1 MTTRCLKA
9 RRSPWDH
16 DVLTYRTGSAGAPTA
31 ARNMA
36 EHLLQQTLSPEMA
49 VMAEYYEQGVTPPTT
64 AEAAY
69 SRYSRLAVNG
79 LLPGGEALD
88 ALVKAEAIRIG
99 ESALA
104 LDGTALDADALHMRA
119 VAALVG
125 AGLVTREEG
134 TATLY
139 RIAGSPCDSEGE
151 GFGRRLDDAITATLT
166 ERDETSAAATP
177 RRDMNPALA
186 HRLGIN
192 TNRGLTASEV
202 AFLLN
207 GQRADGGDIQGKQIQ
222 SSTLPLTEIFGIPD
236 GETPTRVQL
245 EHMLAGKTAAG
256 QALSEKEAAYAV
268 NRLHAALGVK
278 GRGLSAGAR
287 DHILSGRM
295 ADGRE
300 VSDRAYREALETSKS
315 RIGYIDFTFSA
326 PKSLSIAWAFAP
338 THAERAMLHQA
349 HTDAIES
356 VMKTLETEIGRAR
369 KGAQG
374 KDGYE
379 PGSIGWVSFQH
390 YAARPTVAVVTQDAA
405 GQAATELHSLTGT
418 AGRVPG
424 DMQIHTHVAV
434 FNVVETKSGRVG
446 GLDLAQLEG
455 RIHEFGAVY
464 QAFLAENLRRHGVE
478 IAHDQNDMA
487 RLVSVPEGVIAHF
500 SKRTTGGTDAARQ
513 YAQSVGLDWDAMDAE
528 HKIRLL
534 KSGVQDPR
542 GAKADDVSDLAAWRR
557 SAADLGYQHR
567 SVLRPDAPRQEQT
580 RGERLEAAY
589 RAAMPILEKQFDRR
603 AVIDGA
609 DARTV
614 AAKALIVAGIAAAGE
629 VSAVTR
635 AFRERGIKR
644 RGEEAALVWGTVAGK
659 QGRERVAVTT
669 TLEEREEKALI
680 ATARAGAHD
689 KSGALT
695 KAQIDAAVRAFP
707 ELNFNTEHGRAQRAV
722 MDSLGTGGRIGL
734 AIGVAGAGKSTLLKP
749 LVEAW
754 KQEGRT
760 VHGIALAWRQAD
772 DLAEAGIEYRIRAI
786 ASFLNA
792 AQRKKLDLDRNAVVV
807 VDEVGLLGT
816 RQLNDILALQK
827 RAGFQLVMIGDPK
840 QMQAVEA
847 GPVIDL
853 LRRGLGK
860 DAVPELSSSVRQKD
874 AEERETVLM
883 FRNGQTAEAMQRKAE
898 NGTFRVI
905 PGGYREA
912 IEGVA
917 DLWQKRRE
925 ANKGREKFTVTV
937 SAPTNAEAH
946 DISMA
951 IRERRR
957 AAGELGPDHKVV
969 VATDGTGQRQYS
981 LPLTEGDRVRLFDRL
996 TASFIATG
1004 THGNIGRNGSVLDVA
1019 AIRDVGLVLRTNAGR
1034 EGFVPWETLQ
1044 DQKGLVKLAYG
1055 EALTTHTSQGSTVS
1069 EHIHAMPS
1077 GSRMVTAFGA
1087 YTSGSRHKEQSFL
1100 VTSDGAE
1107 RAEIAGRRPLGDRRE
1122 IGASDVLKNVTRNLS
1137 RQDEKESAH
1146 SLIDRAANLRRGT
1159 IKAFQPTLER
1169 MESRKA
1175 ADEPASPLPG
1185 EIRERRFAKA
1195 LAERLP
1201 GLADRLR
1208 RHGENIARA
1217 ARQAAV
1223 LAERL
1228 TEVARRKRSVGREH
1242 EDYWQNVGKGISQ
1255 AQEKG
1260 ETNDQMRKQ
1269 RQRR

>member
-1 MTTRCLKA
+1 M
-9 RRSPWDH
+9 
-16 DVLTYRTGSAGAPTA
+16 LTYRTGSAGAPTA

-49 VMAEYYEQGVTPPTT
+49 VMADYYEQGVTPPTT

-79 LLPGGEALD
+79 LLPGGGALD

-104 LDGTALDADALHMRA
+104 PDGAAPDPVELHMRA

-125 AGLVTREEG
+125 AGLVTREVG
-134 TATLY
+134 MATLA
-139 RIAGSPCDSEGE
+139 RLAGSPNFFRGE
-151 GFGRRLDDAITATLT
+151 GFEQRFDDVITATTT
-166 ERDETSAAATP
+166 ERDDTSAAAIP

-186 HRLGIN
+186 HRLAIN
-192 TNRGLTASEV
+192 TNRGLRAGEV

-207 GQRADGGDIQGKQIQ
+207 GQRADGGEIDGRQQR
-222 SSTLPLTEIFGIPD
+222 SATLSLTKIFAIPD
-236 GETPTRVQL
+236 DEKPTRAQL
-245 EHMLAGKTAAG
+245 EHMLEGKTAAG
-256 QALSEKEAAYAV
+256 KALSEKEAVHAV
-268 NRLHAALGVK
+268 SRLHSALGVK
-278 GRGLSAGAR
+278 GRGLSAEAR
-287 DHILSGRM
+287 GHILSGRM
-295 ADGRE
+295 ADGRT
-300 VSDRAYREALETSKS
+300 VSDRAYREALETSAS

-338 THAERAMLHQA
+338 TSAERAMLHQA

-356 VMKTLETEIGRAR
+356 VMQTIEKEIGRAR
-369 KGAQG
+369 KGDGG

-379 PGSIGWVSFQH
+379 PGAIGWVSFQH
-390 YAARPTVAVVTQDAA
+390 YAARPTVSVVTQDET

-434 FNVVETKSGRVG
+434 FNAVETPSGRVG

-478 IAHDQNDMA
+478 IALDQSDMA
-487 RLVSVPEGVIAHF
+487 RLVSVPESVIAHF

-528 HKIRLL
+528 HKISLL

-542 GAKADDVSDLAAWRR
+542 GAKTDDVSDLATWRR
-557 SAADLGYQHR
+557 SAAEISYQHR
-567 SVLRPDAPRQEQT
+567 SVLRPDASKREQS
-580 RGERLEAAY
+580 REERLEAAY
-589 RAAMPILEKQFDRR
+589 QAAMPILEKQFDRR
-603 AVIDGA
+603 AVIDGS

-614 AAKALIVAGIAAAGE
+614 AAKALIVAGIEAAEE

-635 AFRERGIKR
+635 AFRERGVRR
-644 RGEEAALVWGTVAGK
+644 RGEEAALVWGTVKGK

-680 ATARAGAHD
+680 ATARAGARD
-689 KSGALT
+689 KSAALT
-695 KAQIDAAVRAFP
+695 KAQIDAAMRAFP

-722 MDSLGTGGRIGL
+722 MDSLGTGGRVGL
-734 AIGVAGAGKSTLLKP
+734 AIGVAGSGKSTLLKP

-772 DLAEAGIEYRIRAI
+772 DLAEAGIEHRTRAI

-792 AQRKKLDLDRNAVVV
+792 AQRQKLDLNQNTVVV

-827 RAGFQLVMIGDPK
+827 TAGFQLVLIGDPK

-912 IEGVA
+912 IEGIA
-917 DLWQKRRE
+917 DLWQQRRE
-925 ANKGREKFTVTV
+925 ANKDRETFTVTV

-957 AAGELGPDHKVV
+957 AAGNLRPDRKILT
-969 VATDGTGQRQYS
+969 ATDGTGQRQYS

-996 TASFIATG
+996 TATFIETG
-1004 THGNIGRNGSVLDVA
+1004 THGNIGRNGSVLEVA
-1019 AIRDVGLVLRTNAGR
+1019 AIRDDGLVLRTNAGR
-1034 EGFVPWETLQ
+1034 AGFVPWETLQ
-1044 DQKGLVKLAYG
+1044 DRNGLVKLAYG

-1107 RAEIAGRRPLGDRRE
+1107 RAEIAGRRPLGDRRA
-1122 IGASDVLKNVTRNLS
+1122 IGASDVLTNVTRNLS
-1137 RQDEKESAH
+1137 RQDEKETAH

-1159 IKAFQPTLER
+1159 IKAFQPTMER

-1175 ADEPASPLPG
+1175 AGEPASPLTG

-1195 LAERLP
+1195 LVERLP
-1201 GLADRLR
+1201 SLAERFR
-1208 RHGENIARA
+1208 RHCESIARA
-1217 ARQAAV
+1217 AWQTAA

-1228 TEVARRKRSVGREH
+1228 ADVARRKRSVSREQ
-1242 EDYWQNVGKGISQ
+1242 EGYWHNVATGTRMTQ
-1255 AQEKG
+1255 DRT
-1260 ETNDQMRKQ
+1260 ETRDQIRKP